1 MNDPQAIRYVN
12 EVIRPL
18 SERLRDLR
26 DDLTNALATWHGTGI
41 GAAMQAKLDD
51 PIVDAVREKDGVA
64 NLICNDAVLTIA
76 LAEQL
81 LAVLN
86 GAGKSAVIAKPCVRA
101 MRGTSGS

>member
-1 MNDPQAIRYVN
+1 MNDPQSIRYVN

-41 GAAMQAKLDD
+41 GAAMTADLAAAIEDG
-51 PIVDAVREKDGVA
+51 REGEGVSRLTA
-64 NLICNDAVLTIA
+64 NDVVLTMGT
-76 LAEQL
+76 AEAV

-86 GAGKSAVIAKPCVRA
+86 GAGRAAVIAKPCVRA